1 MGKRIGSPGVVEMKR
16 PIEKGCFPW
25 IFGTRVS
32 PRVRAG
38 IDLIVM
44 GSHGCSNLE
53 AILVGGVSFEVVRK
67 AYCPVTIVHR
77 APRRATA
84 SRETGSGLG
93 SLAVAGRG
101 TARGGIGGG
110 SSPRKPGRP
119 QPPRVDRPKRAR

>member
-1 MGKRIGSPGVVEMKR
+1 VSHRDKGESNRIRGVVEMKR

-38 IDLIVM
+38 IDLMVM
-44 GSHGCSNLE
+44 GSLGRSNLE

-67 AYCPVTIVHR
+67 GYCPVTIVHR

-84 SRETGSGLG
+84 SRKM
-93 SLAVAGRG
+93 AAAWGR
-101 TARGGIGGG
+101 
-110 SSPRKPGRP
+110 
-119 QPPRVDRPKRAR
+119 